1 MNKKIKNKSFILCI
15 VSIIAC
21 LSIVLAGGAY
31 FAYSRNAQLF
41 APFSVDEEEPARA
54 AKYKVLVDGK
64 ATNVIDFTAYATT
77 KLSDI
82 EQTGTT
88 YKPHSFLPGAYQI
101 HTITIT
107 NDSEM
112 QVNCL
117 PAMTKTTNDD
127 RVFMAV
133 LPETNASNLL
143 SKLYTDS
150 DLSTPAAV
158 RTYVDSISY
167 DNKDFAIG
175 IGEKLDLTM
184 IVWCEHDA
192 VYSDPA
198 EAHSKLEDLA
208 AGVPSES
215 YKLDCYFTQID

>member
-1 MNKKIKNKSFILCI
+1 MSKKIKNKHFVLYI
-15 VSIIAC
+15 VSIVVC
-21 LSIVLAGGAY
+21 LSLVLVGGVY

-54 AKYKVLVDGK
+54 AKYKILVDGK
-64 ATNVIDFTAYATT
+64 ATNVINFTAYATT

-88 YKPHSFLPGAYQI
+88 YKPHSFLPDAYQL

-112 QVNCL
+112 RVSCL
-117 PAMTKTTNDD
+117 PVMAKTTNDS

-143 SKLYTDS
+143 SKLYTTS

-167 DNKDFAIG
+167 NNRDFAIG
-175 IGEKLDLTM
+175 IGEELDLTM

-198 EAHSKLEDLA
+198 EAHLKLEDLA